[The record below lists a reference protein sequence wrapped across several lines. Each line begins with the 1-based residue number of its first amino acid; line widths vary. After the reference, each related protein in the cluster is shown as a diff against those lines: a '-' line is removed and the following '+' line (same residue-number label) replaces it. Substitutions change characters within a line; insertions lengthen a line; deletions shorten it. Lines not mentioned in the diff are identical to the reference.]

1 MRGLKS
7 YWIEEIQEIKEFQVV
22 AEIEDG
28 ELNTVNKHIQD
39 LISDQFIQTATEKGI
54 ARREKILNL
63 TPFADDTLESRRF
76 RVLSKWG
83 NELPYTYRSMIE
95 HLTHLCGKDGFSIK
109 LNSNEY
115 TLVVRVDLTIKR
127 MEEEAR
133 NLVRKMA
140 PANLLVTVEL
150 RYRQHKELKRYTHA
164 QLRAFRHRELREGD
178 LKL

>member
-1 MRGLKS
+1 MIKE
-7 YWIEEIQEIKEFQVV
+7 YWIEAVQSIKEFESIGAV
-22 AEIEDG
+22 EDG
-28 ELNTVNKHIQD
+28 ELKNVNDELQN

-54 ARREKILNL
+54 ARREKMLSIV
-63 TPFADDTLESRRF
+63 PFADDTLESRRF

-83 NELPYTYRSMIE
+83 DELPYTYRSMIE
-95 HLTHLCGKDGFSIK
+95 RLTHLCGKDGFSIK